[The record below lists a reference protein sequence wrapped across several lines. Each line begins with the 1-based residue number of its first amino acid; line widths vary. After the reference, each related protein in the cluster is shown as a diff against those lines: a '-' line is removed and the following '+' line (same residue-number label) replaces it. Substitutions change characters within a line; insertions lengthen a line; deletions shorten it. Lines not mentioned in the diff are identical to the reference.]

1 MSDVEARIQAPLGQ
15 LTWHAELAWWQSQPI
30 AISLFD
36 GATASIVLDAEGED
50 PFAPFADDVLAA
62 ARVFLALRES
72 DRAEIE
78 PHVWQ
83 EYTDIRDVIGEDC
96 PEIARADI
104 WKNVDLNGVHIE
116 RRIKDDLVYVSI
128 ECNCEWEPEH
138 GMQLVL
144 QHGSR
149 WVRVSDYSGHLTE
162 GDSFACEALDA
173 WMSDPAA
180 KLPVRSREETYALLG
195 KHKRG

>member
-1 MSDVEARIQAPLGQ
+1 MSGAKARIQAPLGR
-15 LTWHAELAWWQSQPI
+15 LTLDAELGWWQSQPI
-30 AISLFD
+30 ALALFD
-36 GATASIVLDAEGED
+36 GASAHIVLDAEGED
-50 PFAPFADDVLAA
+50 EHAPFAADVLAA
-62 ARVFLALRES
+62 ANAFLALQSSHR
-72 DRAEIE
+72 DEIE

-83 EYTDIRDVIGEDC
+83 EYIDIRDVVGEDC
-96 PEIARADI
+96 PEITRADI
-104 WKNVDLNGVHIE
+104 WKNVELNGVHIE
-116 RRIKDDLVYVSI
+116 RRIEDDLVYVSI

-162 GDSFACEALDA
+162 GDSFACDALDA

-180 KLPVRSREETYALLG
+180 KLPVRSREETYALLA